1 MKELLEQYP
10 DQKAFDTFFHMKY
23 KPVSY
28 DDVKEAMEAFV
39 GEAGLSLFLDDY
51 VKNGK
56 VTKEDFKNYLSQA
69 ASFQFEDAM
78 TEAFYDKNPEIY
90 ETAFGLYELSPEGSA
105 AITRTFHETYKKSY
119 EDCLDK
125 LFDAAIFPLL
135 FK

>member
-1 MKELLEQYP
+1 MEELLEQYP
-10 DQKAFDTFFHMKY
+10 NQEAFDIFFHMKY
-23 KPVSY
+23 KPISY

-39 GEAGLSLFLDDY
+39 EEAGLSLFLDEY
-51 VKNGK
+51 VKNGR
-56 VTKEDFKNYLSQA
+56 VTKADFKNHFSQA
-69 ASFQFEDAM
+69 ARFQFENAM

-125 LFDAAIFPLL
+125 LFDAAIAPLL